1 MPSKASNNLVT
12 HYLWWPSLFP
22 SPSPY
27 CSYYLSLLAV
37 AHECQ
42 LHPFP
47 ILPERLPSQTW
58 TVLITSLPSNLRSGS
73 AQVLPSSPYLKMQA
87 SSIWHFWNSLP
98 CFSVSTLLQCSLLKI
113 KYPLPYYPVHLFCPL
128 SSSSVF
134 SLWPATSTKAGIFLI
149 SRRVPNF
156 RTVPGT

>member
-12 HYLWWPSLFP
+12 QYLWWPSLLP

-27 CSYYLSLLAV
+27 CSSYLSLLAA

-42 LHPFP
+42 LHPLH
-47 ILPERLPSQTW
+47 ILPERLPSQTR
-58 TVLITSLPSNLRSGS
+58 TVLIPSLLSNLRSGS

-98 CFSVSTLLQCSLLKI
+98 CFSVSFSRSS
-113 KYPLPYYPVHLFCPL
+113 PLYRTTQFTYFAHYHPPL
-128 SSSSVF
+128 SFPSSLPHPQRQGS
-134 SLWPATSTKAGIFLI
+134 FLFHEE
-149 SRRVPNF
+149 PKL
-156 RTVPGT
+156 